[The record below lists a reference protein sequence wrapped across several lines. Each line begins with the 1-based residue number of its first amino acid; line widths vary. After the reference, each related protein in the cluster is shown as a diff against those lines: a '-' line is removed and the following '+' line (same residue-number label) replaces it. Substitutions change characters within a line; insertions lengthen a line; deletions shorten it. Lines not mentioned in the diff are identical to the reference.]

1 MTSDFISKYSLKN
14 TGLLAQEKCVSQL
27 CELDEKTQD
36 FLLKALLG
44 FSQHKVLKL
53 GDPCRDLNKFSVP
66 FMMPKQLQSLK
77 ITADGAGMK
86 LVVGHLLKFQ
96 HRTMT

>member
-1 MTSDFISKYSLKN
+1 MASFIVVRTILNTSDFISKYSLKN

-36 FLLKALLG
+36 FLFKALLG

-53 GDPCRDLNKFSVP
+53 GDPYRDLNKFSFP
-66 FMMPKQLQSLK
+66 FMMPKT
-77 ITADGAGMK
+77 ITKSGNNC
-86 LVVGHLLKFQ
+86 
-96 HRTMT
+96 